1 MTTEDESYP
10 KRLKRLASPPRVLH
24 LAGNWEHD
32 GPIVAIVGSRD
43 ATGDGIDFTEA
54 LAAELARADAAIVS
68 GLARGIDA
76 AAHRG
81 ALGAGGRTG
90 AVLGT
95 GLDQCYPRG
104 HEALQD
110 SVRSSLGLMSEL
122 MPGTR
127 ARPGTFAARN
137 RIVAAL
143 SDVVVVVQGQE
154 ASGALITAEEARRIG
169 VPVGAVPWD
178 PREPLSA
185 APNEL
190 IRAHG
195 AVLVRGADDVLALA
209 GAIDSPSS
217 ARSTAVPSGAMDR
230 PPRRTKLSDPEARAF
245 AALRTRAQSLD
256 QVAERAGLSAAA
268 AGAAL
273 LALELAGL
281 ARREPGAM
289 YRRSGGR

>member
-1 MTTEDESYP
+1 MGVEDEGYP
-10 KRLKRLASPPRVLH
+10 KRLKRLASPPRVIH
-24 LAGNWEHD
+24 LAGPWEHD

-43 ATGDGIDFTEA
+43 ATGDGIDFTES
-54 LAAELARADAAIVS
+54 LAAELVQADAAVVS
-68 GLARGIDA
+68 GLARGVDA

-81 ALGAGGRTG
+81 ALRAGGQTG

-104 HEALQD
+104 QEALQD
-110 SVRSSLGLMSEL
+110 AVRSSLGLMSEV
-122 MPGTR
+122 PIGTKP
-127 ARPGTFAARN
+127 RPGMFAARN

-143 SDVVVVVQGQE
+143 ADVVVVVQGRE
-154 ASGALITAEEARRIG
+154 TSGALITAEEARRIG

-178 PREPLSA
+178 PRDPLSA
-185 APNEL
+185 APNGL
-190 IRAHG
+190 IRAHE
-195 AVLVRGADDVLALA
+195 AVLVRGVDDVLALA
-209 GAIDSPSS
+209 GANDSPLRRSAT
-217 ARSTAVPSGAMDR
+217 ARSRTMDR
-230 PPRRTKLSDPEARAF
+230 PAPRTKLPDPESRAL
-245 AALRTRAQSLD
+245 AALRTKPQSLD

-281 ARREPGAM
+281 ARREPGAQ

>member
-1 MTTEDESYP
+1 MSIGDQGYP
-10 KRLKRLASPPRVLH
+10 ERLKRLASPPRVLH
-24 LAGNWEHD
+24 VAGNWNLN
-32 GPIVAIVGSRD
+32 GPIVAIVGSRV
-43 ATGDGIDFTEA
+43 ASGDGIDFTEA
-54 LAAELARADAAIVS
+54 LAADLAGADAAIVS

-81 ALGAGGRTG
+81 ALRAGGRTG

-104 HEALQD
+104 QEALQEA
-110 SVRSSLGLMSEL
+110 VRSSLGLMTEIP
-122 MPGTR
+122 PGTKP
-127 ARPGTFAARN
+127 RPGTFAARN

-143 SDVVVVVQGQE
+143 ADVVVVVQGRDT
-154 ASGALITAEEARRIG
+154 SGALITAEEARRIG
-169 VPVGAVPWD
+169 VMVGAVPWD
-178 PREPLSA
+178 PRDPLSA

-195 AVLVRGADDVLALA
+195 AALVRDAEDVLALA
-209 GAIDSPSS
+209 GVREATLG
-217 ARSTAVPSGAMDR
+217 ARSSTARSRAMDR
-230 PPRRTKLSDPEARAF
+230 PAPRAKLSDSEARAL
-245 AALRTRAQSLD
+245 AALRTRPQSLD

-281 ARREPGAM
+281 ARREPGAQ